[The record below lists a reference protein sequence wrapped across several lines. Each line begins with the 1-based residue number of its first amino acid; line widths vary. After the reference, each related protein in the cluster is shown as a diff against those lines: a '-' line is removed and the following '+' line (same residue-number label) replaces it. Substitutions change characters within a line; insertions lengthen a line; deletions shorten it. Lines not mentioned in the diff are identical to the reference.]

1 MPYLMQTL
9 TLTDK
14 KMEVKNGKIDSQMY
28 YRFRI
33 SSEHKTLHHKMLF
46 FFATECTEPFQN
58 ENRQGKDRGQET
70 VNEGVND

>member
-1 MPYLMQTL
+1 MVNL
-9 TLTDK
+9 TPRCI
-14 KMEVKNGKIDSQMY
+14 IDSEY
-28 YRFRI
+28 HLNTKHYTI
-33 SSEHKTLHHKMLF
+33 KCS